1 MRPAPHP
8 RSRIVETGG
17 TGAGLRQGTD
27 LGALIHPF
35 VRICLLRMRPQD
47 LPSSSM
53 LLALALLA
61 HTVMGVAVAAV
72 NLRFGQALAAGV
84 IDTAL
89 LCGFTTVLLTLY
101 TLRERAVQTLTALAG
116 AGSVIGF
123 LAWPLS
129 LWLHDA
135 HAADTAPPALGLVLL
150 LVIGWSLTVSA
161 HILRHALSAPFY
173 LGLLVSIAFYWIT
186 LKILGGLF
194 PPGG

>member
-1 MRPAPHP
+1 M
-8 RSRIVETGG
+8 V
-17 TGAGLRQGTD
+17 
-27 LGALIHPF
+27 ALIHPF

-72 NLRFGQALAAGV
+72 NLRFGQALAAGI

-89 LCGFTTVLLTLY
+89 LCGLTIGLLTLY

-161 HILRHALSAPFY
+161 HILRHALSAPFH

-186 LKILGGLF
+186 LKILGGFF